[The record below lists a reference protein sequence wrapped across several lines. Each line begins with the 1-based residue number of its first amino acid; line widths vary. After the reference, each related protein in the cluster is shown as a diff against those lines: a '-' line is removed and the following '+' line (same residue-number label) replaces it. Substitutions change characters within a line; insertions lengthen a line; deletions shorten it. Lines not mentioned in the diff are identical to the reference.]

1 MALRSA
7 HLAEVYVHIAQKY
20 GVGVATETL
29 TSFMKRKKLEALTD
43 SVRTHIRSYIHKNT
57 KYNTLQIVLPHSEAA
72 RTIDTVTDYVHR
84 TTGIVPS
91 KTEIQIDAKIIGG
104 FKASFRGIS
113 YDGSVRRMIDS
124 LQAQ

>member
-7 HLAEVYVHIAQKY
+7 HLAEAYVQIAQKY
-20 GVGVATETL
+20 GVVIATEML
-29 TSFMKRKKLEALTD
+29 TSFMLKKKLGPMTD
-43 SVRTHIRSYIHKNT
+43 SVRSYIRSYTQKNT
-57 KYNTLQIVLPHSEAA
+57 NYNTLQIVLPHTEAVY
-72 RTIDTVTDYVHR
+72 TIDTVTDYVHR
-84 TTGIVPS
+84 TTGVVPS

-124 LQAQ
+124 LLAQ